1 MRYAQRDFVG
11 KDTDL
16 DKLRDLVEEFFKEE
30 GFRLQSSKH
39 PNGYLIQA
47 KKGGIFR
54 TLLASDRAYTIVIE
68 GTSSNFKVKI
78 GIGDW
83 LKDLSIAA
91 LESFFLT
98 PLLSFIEIP
107 EALWSYEIEH
117 HLWHYI
123 ETQIELGIQ

>member
-1 MRYAQRDFVG
+1 MKYAQRDYVG
-11 KDTDL
+11 KNVNL
-16 DKLRDLVEEFFKEE
+16 DKLEALIEEFFKEE

-54 TLLASDRAYTIVIE
+54 TLLAGDRAYTILVE
-68 GTSSNFKVKI
+68 GTSSNFKIKV
-78 GIGDW
+78 GVGEW
-83 LKDLSIAA
+83 LKNLGLAA

-98 PLLSFIEIP
+98 PLLAFVEVP

>member
-1 MRYAQRDFVG
+1 MRYAQRDYVG
-11 KDTDL
+11 KNANL
-16 DKLRDLVEEFFKEE
+16 DKLEDLIEDFFKEE
-30 GFRLQSSKH
+30 GFKIQSSKH
-39 PNGYLIQA
+39 PNGQLIQA

-54 TLLASDRAYTIVIE
+54 TLLAGDRAYTILIE
-68 GTSSNFKVKI
+68 GPSSNFKIKV

-83 LKDLSIAA
+83 LKNLGVAG

-98 PLLSFIEIP
+98 PLLAFVEVP

>member
-1 MRYAQRDFVG
+1 MKYAQRDYVG
-11 KDTDL
+11 KNVNL
-16 DKLRDLVEEFFKEE
+16 DKLEALIEEFFKEE

-54 TLLASDRAYTIVIE
+54 TLLAGDRAYTILVE
-68 GTSSNFKVKI
+68 GTSSNFKIKV
-78 GIGDW
+78 GVGEW
-83 LKDLSIAA
+83 LKNLGLAA

-98 PLLSFIEIP
+98 PLLAFVAVP

>member
-1 MRYAQRDFVG
+1 MRFAQRDFVG
-11 KDTDL
+11 KDTNL
-16 DKLRDLVEEFFKEE
+16 DKLQDLIQEFFREE
-30 GFRLQSSKH
+30 GFKLQSSKH

-54 TLLASDRAYTIVIE
+54 TLLAADRAYTVLIE
-68 GTSSNFKVKI
+68 GSSSNFKVKI
-78 GIGDW
+78 GIGEW
-83 LKDLSIAA
+83 LKDLGVAA

-98 PLLSFIEIP
+98 PLLAFIEVP

-123 ETQIELGIQ
+123 ETEIELGIQ

>member
-1 MRYAQRDFVG
+1 MKYAQRDYVG
-11 KDTDL
+11 KNANL
-16 DKLRDLVEEFFKEE
+16 AKLETLVEEFFKEE
-30 GFRLQSSKH
+30 GFKLQSSKH

-54 TLLASDRAYTIVIE
+54 TLLAGDRAYTILIE
-68 GTSSNFKVKI
+68 GSSSNFKIKV
-78 GIGDW
+78 GVGAW
-83 LKDLSIAA
+83 LKDISVAA

-98 PLLSFIEIP
+98 PLVAFIEIP

>member
-16 DKLRDLVEEFFKEE
+16 DKLRNLVEQFFKEE

-54 TLLASDRAYTIVIE
+54 TLLASDRAYTIVID
-68 GTSSNFKVKI
+68 GNSSNFKVKI
-78 GIGDW
+78 GVGDW
-83 LKDLSIAA
+83 LKNLGIAA
-91 LESFFLT
+91 LETFFVT
-98 PLLSFIEIP
+98 PLLSFVEIP

-117 HLWHYI
+117 HLWRYI
-123 ETQIELGIQ
+123 ETEIELGIQ

>member
-11 KDTDL
+11 KNTNL
-16 DKLRDLVEEFFKEE
+16 DKLQGLIQEFFREE

-54 TLLASDRAYTIVIE
+54 TLLAASRAYTVIIE
-68 GTSSNFKVKI
+68 GDPSNFKIKI
-78 GIGDW
+78 GIGEW
-83 LKDLSIAA
+83 LKDLGVAS

-98 PLLSFIEIP
+98 PLLAFVEVP

-117 HLWHYI
+117 HLWHYV
-123 ETQIELGIQ
+123 ETEIELGIQ

>member
-1 MRYAQRDFVG
+1 MKYAQRDYVG
-11 KDTDL
+11 KNANL
-16 DKLRDLVEEFFKEE
+16 DKLETLVEDFFKEE

-39 PNGYLIQA
+39 PNGYIIQA

-54 TLLASDRAYTIVIE
+54 TLLAGDRAYTILIE
-68 GTSSNFKVKI
+68 GSSSNFKIKV
-78 GIGDW
+78 GVGEW
-83 LKDLSIAA
+83 LKNLGMAA

-98 PLLSFIEIP
+98 PLLAFVEVP

>member
-11 KDTDL
+11 KNTNL
-16 DKLRDLVEEFFKEE
+16 DKLQTSIQQFFKEE

-39 PNGYLIQA
+39 PNGYLMQA

-54 TLLASDRAYTIVIE
+54 TLLAADRAYTVIVD
-68 GTSSNFKVKI
+68 GDPSNFKIKI
-78 GIGDW
+78 GIGEW
-83 LKDLSIAA
+83 LKDLGVAG
-91 LESFFLT
+91 LESFFLS
-98 PLLSFIEIP
+98 PLLAFIEVP

-123 ETQIELGIQ
+123 ETEIELGIQ

>member
-11 KDTDL
+11 KNTNL
-16 DKLRDLVEEFFKEE
+16 DKLQNLIQEFFREE

-39 PNGYLIQA
+39 PNGYLMQA

-54 TLLASDRAYTIVIE
+54 TLLAANRAYTVIIE
-68 GTSSNFKVKI
+68 GEPSNFKIKI
-78 GIGDW
+78 GIGEW
-83 LKDLSIAA
+83 LKDLGIAS

-98 PLLSFIEIP
+98 PLLAFVEVP

-123 ETQIELGIQ
+123 ETEIELGIQ

>member
-1 MRYAQRDFVG
+1 MRFAQRDYVG
-11 KDTDL
+11 KNVSL
-16 DKLRDLVEEFFKEE
+16 DKLEAQIENFFREE
-30 GFRLQSSKH
+30 GFKLQSSKH

-54 TLLASDRAYTIVIE
+54 TLLAADRAYTVIVE
-68 GTSSNFKVKI
+68 GQESNFKIKI
-78 GIGDW
+78 GVAEW
-83 LKDLSIAA
+83 LKDLGVAA

-98 PLLSFIEIP
+98 PLLAFVEVP

-117 HLWHYI
+117 HLWHYV